1 MLAGEE
7 ARGERLGCGR
17 GLGVGWWW
25 WWCGDGH
32 GSLWCARLYNPQQGG
47 HGEEEEREERLAD
60 LVGAPP
66 DAAMPARQR
75 REEGVCE
82 VGVGR
87 TPRTVERLAGGFI
100 TPMFPFTKASN
111 GSGRG
116 ETKREK
122 EPKEMEGCTLR
133 GVRAQ
138 SDGDGALAEVG
149 LANERVDQRGLA
161 ALDRVLGKERK
172 KERRRDVSAG
182 SSQGL
187 QGEEGGR
194 TLAFWMTSR
203 ILSGESS
210 RKPSPP

>member
-1 MLAGEE
+1 
-7 ARGERLGCGR
+7 
-17 GLGVGWWW
+17 
-25 WWCGDGH
+25 
-32 GSLWCARLYNPQQGG
+32 
-47 HGEEEEREERLAD
+47 
-60 LVGAPP
+60 
-66 DAAMPARQR
+66 
-75 REEGVCE
+75 
-82 VGVGR
+82 
-87 TPRTVERLAGGFI
+87 
-100 TPMFPFTKASN
+100 
-111 GSGRG
+111 
-116 ETKREK
+116 
-122 EPKEMEGCTLR
+122 MEGCTLR

-187 QGEEGGR
+187 QGEGGGR